1 MNESLPI
8 ACPYCGEI
16 LYVEPEP
23 SDQMIEYT
31 EDCHVCC
38 QPIVFTVEYSA
49 EGSQVWARKENE

>member
-1 MNESLPI
+1 LNESLPV

-23 SDQMIEYT
+23 SDQAVEYV

-38 QPIVFTVEYSA
+38 QPIMIRVEYS
-49 EGSQVWARKENE
+49 EDGSQVFARRENE